1 MRGEH
6 ARGGRLDILATN
18 HAVVRV
24 QAKHEPHVIRARA
37 RKHETVRPKQVLFA
51 GERERG
57 GAIRRHRANLRRRR
71 AGDLARPAVDPR
83 GRGRHRE
90 ANHVV
95 YRGTIVHQRGR
106 QAETRKRALKRG
118 AKLHHA
124 ERIEPGFDEA
134 RGAVERRAFAAAAVE
149 HLAHRANDPRANDIL
164 VRERIQRLRG
174 AIGGE
179 GSSANRSSRG
189 RMRSSRGLRAATSRD
204 GRRRRADGAKFRSAA
219 ATPEG
224 RLARR
229 DAHHRARR
237 VRW

>member
-37 RKHETVRPKQVLFA
+37 REHETVRPKEVLFA

-57 GAIRRHRANLRRRR
+57 GAVRRHRANLSRRRG
-71 AGDLARPAVDPR
+71 GDLARPAVDPR

-95 YRGTIVHQRGR
+95 HRGTIVHQRGR

-134 RGAVERRAFAAAAVE
+134 RRAVERRAFVVAVEGGDAAAAAVE

-174 AIGGE
+174 AIG
-179 GSSANRSSRG
+179 
-189 RMRSSRGLRAATSRD
+189 
-204 GRRRRADGAKFRSAA
+204 
-219 ATPEG
+219 
-224 RLARR
+224 
-229 DAHHRARR
+229 
-237 VRW
+237 